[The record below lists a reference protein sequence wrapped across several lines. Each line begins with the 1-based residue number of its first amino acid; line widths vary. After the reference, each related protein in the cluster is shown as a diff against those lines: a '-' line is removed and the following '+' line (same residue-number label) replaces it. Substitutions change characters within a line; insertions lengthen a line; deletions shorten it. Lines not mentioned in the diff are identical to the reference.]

1 MKNTIIGQIA
11 FWGSVIG
18 ATLIALHLP
27 ISGWAFIPYILSNV
41 ASIYILRKSN
51 GPKVITYQIW
61 FFLIINALGIF
72 RWLL

>member
-18 ATLIALHLP
+18 AILIALHLP
-27 ISGWAFIPYILSNV
+27 ISGWAFIPYIVSNI
-41 ASIYILRKSN
+41 ASIYILRKAD
-51 GPKVITYQIW
+51 GPKVITYQAW
-61 FFLIINALGIF
+61 FFLVINIIGIG